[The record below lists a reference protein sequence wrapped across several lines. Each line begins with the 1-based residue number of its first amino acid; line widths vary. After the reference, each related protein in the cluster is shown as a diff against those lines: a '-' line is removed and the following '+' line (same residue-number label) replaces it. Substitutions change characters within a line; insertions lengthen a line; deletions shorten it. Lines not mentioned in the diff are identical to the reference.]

1 VADEI
6 AAEPPSESYVTL
18 SREDRL
24 AALGV
29 AATAFGP
36 CRPSAR
42 VGHLGGL
49 GVAGLFES
57 ELGEHLV
64 FKGGTSLS
72 NGYDIIQRFSE
83 DVDLTYDIRQIIP
96 ELVTGNPPLPANN
109 SQAKKLTETARER
122 LKTWVKDTT
131 LPVLAGPAV
140 IACRRRYHCP
150 AFGCLLNGSRDCT
163 WSGVPPL
170 RVAAMLTL
178 LRVPL
183 LILSLLSP
191 VFTCADLLNILTLE
205 IFRPR
210 RRDRAHPPSGRCI
223 RRRRAFRHLR
233 FVP

>member
-1 VADEI
+1 MKSRLNRRRNPMSLCRAKTGSRRS
-6 AAEPPSESYVTL
+6 ALPPPPRAVPPICS
-18 SREDRL
+18 SRTFGWSGRCR
-24 AALGV
+24 
-29 AATAFGP
+29 AF
-36 CRPSAR
+36 R
-42 VGHLGGL
+42 
-49 GVAGLFES
+49 
-57 ELGEHLV
+57 EHLV
-64 FKGGTSLS
+64 FRGGTSLY

-109 SQAKKLTETARER
+109 SQAKKWTETARER

-170 RVAAMLTL
+170 RVGAMLTL

-205 IFRPR
+205 IFRR
-210 RRDRAHPPSGRCI
+210 LGVEIEHILQAGDVFAVDVRSGTYASCHKEKWR
-223 RRRRAFRHLR
+223 
-233 FVP
+233 

>member
-1 VADEI
+1 
-6 AAEPPSESYVTL
+6 
-18 SREDRL
+18 
-24 AALGV
+24 
-29 AATAFGP
+29 
-36 CRPSAR
+36 
-42 VGHLGGL
+42 LGGL

-109 SQAKKLTETARER
+109 SQAKKWTESARER

-150 AFGCLLNGSRDCT
+150 AFGCLLNRSRDCT
-163 WSGVPPL
+163 RSGVPPL
-170 RVAAMLTL
+170 RVGAMLTL

-205 IFRPR
+205 IFRR
-210 RRDRAHPPSGRCI
+210 LGVEIEHILHAGDVFAVDVRSGTYASC
-223 RRRRAFRHLR
+223 HKEK
-233 FVP
+233 